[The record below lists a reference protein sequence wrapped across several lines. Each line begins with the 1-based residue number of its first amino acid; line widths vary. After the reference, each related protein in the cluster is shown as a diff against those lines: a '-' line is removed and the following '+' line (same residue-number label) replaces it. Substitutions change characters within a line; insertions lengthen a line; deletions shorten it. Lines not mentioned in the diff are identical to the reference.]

1 MKKNKINQSTID
13 SNKNASLLRSR
24 SKKTETTRP
33 NVINSLKNK
42 NQLANSRYNYSKNN
56 QNEIN
61 NSSNKNNNLRN
72 SSTKQIK
79 NTSTSHFVITSIDV
93 NYAKLI
99 EEDQKKIDELK
110 DKLVRQKKLLEDNKK
125 ECNEIKEKND
135 KMKDNIYQKNKEL
148 EKIKKEKA
156 NYETLNNNI
165 TTKIN
170 ELTHTIE
177 EQRQRQTNILRRREV
192 MMNYLMS
199 MIMGLRRRNEEDYP
213 NVDNMSY
220 EELLA
225 LEERMGNVSK
235 GLTKEKID
243 KLPREKFFK
252 NKFSDDKCIIC
263 QYEFKNS
270 EKLIVLPCKHC
281 FHPDCIEEW
290 LKNQKVCPYCK
301 VEVKV

>member
-1 MKKNKINQSTID
+1 MKK
-13 SNKNASLLRSR
+13 
-24 SKKTETTRP
+24 
-33 NVINSLKNK
+33 
-42 NQLANSRYNYSKNN
+42 
-56 QNEIN
+56 
-61 NSSNKNNNLRN
+61 
-72 SSTKQIK
+72 
-79 NTSTSHFVITSIDV
+79 
-93 NYAKLI
+93 
-99 EEDQKKIDELK
+99 
-110 DKLVRQKKLLEDNKK
+110 
-125 ECNEIKEKND
+125 
-135 KMKDNIYQKNKEL
+135 NIYQKNKVL
-148 EKIKKEKA
+148 EQIKTEKK

-170 ELTHTIE
+170 ELTQTIE
-177 EQRQRQTNILRRREV
+177 EQRQRQTNLLRRREV

-199 MIMGLRRRNEEDYP
+199 MLMGLRRRNEEDYP

-235 GLTKEKID
+235 GLTKEIID
-243 KLPREKFFK
+243 KLPREKFAK

-263 QYEFKNS
+263 QYEFKNY